1 MFIKNVAF
9 VFALFAAEVCA
20 GSVRERFQAWVDR
33 FAMDF
38 ESTMHYESTLSKW
51 VENDKYIEEMNGKN
65 LTYTLGHNHF
75 SGMDSVDFSK
85 YIGLSGGFLHN
96 DYTSNLRGSVDEDIK
111 APCNLHNKMLEYKC
125 LKGCVDDFAESEKM
139 ESLKCMSGCVERS
152 KSSSTASSVD
162 WVSAGAVTPV
172 KDQGQCGSCWSFST
186 TGALEGAYYTTYGS
200 LPSFSE
206 QQLVDCDNRQ
216 HGGKDMGCNGGLMD
230 NAFTWIKKNGGLCT
244 EVSYPY
250 VSGTTKTA
258 GTCQSTCSAVK
269 NSAVVSYTDVPIKS
283 DSAMMQAL
291 TQQPVSVAIEA
302 DQKAFQ
308 LYKSG
313 VFTGECGV
321 NLDHGV
327 LVVGYGSMSGSDYY
341 RIKNSWGT
349 TWGDAGYI
357 YIGRG
362 SQFND
367 GQGQCGVLLSA
378 SYPTL

>member
-51 VENDKYIEEMNGKN
+51 VENDKFIEEMNGKN

-75 SGMDSVDFSK
+75 SGMDSVEFSK

-96 DYTSNLRGSVDEDIK
+96 DYTSNLRGSADADIK
-111 APCNLHNKMLEYKC
+111 APSNVHSKMLEYNC
-125 LKGCVDDFAESEKM
+125 LKGCVDEFAETEKM

-152 KSSSTASSVD
+152 KSSAASSVD

-327 LVVGYGSMSGSDYY
+327 LVVGFGSMSGSDYY

>member
-1 MFIKNVAF
+1 
-9 VFALFAAEVCA
+9 
-20 GSVRERFQAWVDR
+20 
-33 FAMDF
+33 MDF

-51 VENDKYIEEMNGKN
+51 VENDKFIEEMNGKN

-75 SGMDSVDFSK
+75 SGMDSVEFSK

-96 DYTSNLRGSVDEDIK
+96 DYTSNLRGSADADIK
-111 APCNLHNKMLEYKC
+111 APSNVHSKMLEYKC
-125 LKGCVDDFAESEKM
+125 LKGCVDEFAETEKM

-152 KSSSTASSVD
+152 KSSAASSVD

-327 LVVGYGSMSGSDYY
+327 LVVGFGSMSGSDYY

>member
-1 MFIKNVAF
+1 MFFKNV
-9 VFALFAAEVCA
+9 VLVLTLLAANVSA
-20 GSVRERFQAWVDR
+20 KSVRERFRDWVDQ
-33 FAMDF
+33 FKMDF
-38 ESTMHYESTLSKW
+38 EGDYHYEATLVKW
-51 VENDKYIEEMNGKN
+51 IENDKFIEETNSRN

-75 SGMDSVDFSK
+75 SGMDSLEFKK
-85 YIGLSGGFLHN
+85 YVESSGFFPSNKN
-96 DYTSNLRGSVDEDIK
+96 DNNLRGVPTPVLDGTNNVHSK
-111 APCNLHNKMLEYKC
+111 LMKFKC
-125 LKGCVDDFAESEKM
+125 LKNCIDSDESKI
-139 ESLKCMSGCVERS
+139 
-152 KSSSTASSVD
+152 SSVQCASACIDNDVAASSSVD

-186 TGALEGAYYTTYGS
+186 TGSLEGAYYVTYGS

-244 EVSYPY
+244 EASYPY
-250 VSGTTKTA
+250 VSGVTKTA
-258 GTCQSTCSAVK
+258 GTCQTTCSNVK
-269 NSAVVSYTDVPIKS
+269 NSVVVSYTDVPPKS

-291 TQQPVSVAIEA
+291 NQQPVSVAIEA

-313 VFTGECGV
+313 VFTGECGT

-327 LVVGYGSMSGSDYY
+327 LVVGYGTEAGLDYY

-362 SQFND
+362 PQYNN

>member
-9 VFALFAAEVCA
+9 VFALFAAEVSA
-20 GSVRERFQAWVDR
+20 GTIRERFQEWVDR

-38 ESTMHYESTLSKW
+38 ENTIHYEATLSKW

-75 SGMDSVDFSK
+75 SGMDSVEFSK
-85 YIGLSGGFLHN
+85 YIGLSGAFPQN
-96 DYTSNLRGSVDEDIK
+96 IYNSNLRGSVDADIK
-111 APCNLHNKMLEYKC
+111 APVNVHSKMSEYKC

-139 ESLKCMSGCVERS
+139 ESLKCMSSCVERT
-152 KSSSTASSVD
+152 KSSAASSVD

-291 TQQPVSVAIEA
+291 TLQPVSVAIEA

-313 VFTGECGV
+313 VFTGDCGV

-327 LVVGYGSMSGSDYY
+327 LVVGYGTMSGTDYY

-378 SYPTL
+378 SYPSL

>member
-1 MFIKNVAF
+1 MKLLVLASFLTGILSDTMLRGTDYSLNVEDNE
-9 VFALFAAEVCA
+9 VFHWREFTSFQKRFSKLYSSMEEVEYRFSVFRQNLVTILTHNADLSQNFTMGVNQFTDLTQDEFRDQYTGLKAEV
-20 GSVRERFQAWVDR
+20 GSYGCK
-33 FAMDF
+33 
-38 ESTMHYESTLSKW
+38 T
-51 VENDKYIEEMNGKN
+51 
-65 LTYTLGHNHF
+65 F
-75 SGMDSVDFSK
+75 SSSA
-85 YIGLSGGFLHN
+85 LN
-96 DYTSNLRGSVDEDIK
+96 
-111 APCNLHNKMLEYKC
+111 APSSI
-125 LKGCVDDFAESEKM
+125 DW
-139 ESLKCMSGCVERS
+139 RS
-152 KSSSTASSVD
+152 KN
-162 WVSAGAVTPV
+162 AVTSV
-172 KDQGQCGSCWSFST
+172 KDQGQCGSCWSFSA
-186 TGALEGAYYTTYGS
+186 TGAMEGAWAISKGTLVS
-200 LPSFSE
+200 LSE

-269 NSAVVSYTDVPIKS
+269 NSAVVSYTDVPTKS

-291 TQQPVSVAIEA
+291 TLQPVSVAIEA

-327 LVVGYGSMSGSDYY
+327 LVVGYGTMSGADYY

>member
-9 VFALFAAEVCA
+9 VFALFAAEVSA
-20 GSVRERFQAWVDR
+20 GTIRERFQEWVER

-38 ESTMHYESTLSKW
+38 ENTMHYESTLSKW

-75 SGMDSVDFSK
+75 SGMDSVEFSK

-96 DYTSNLRGSVDEDIK
+96 DYTSNLRGSVDADIK
-111 APCNLHNKMLEYKC
+111 APSNVHSKMLEYKC
-125 LKGCVDDFAESEKM
+125 LKGCVDEFAETEKM

-152 KSSSTASSVD
+152 KSSAASSVD

-327 LVVGYGSMSGSDYY
+327 LVVGFGSMSGSDYY

>member
-20 GSVRERFQAWVDR
+20 GSVRERFQSWVER

-38 ESTMHYESTLSKW
+38 ENTMHYESTLSKW
-51 VENDKYIEEMNGKN
+51 IENDKFIEEMNGKN

-85 YIGLSGGFLHN
+85 YIGLSGGFSHN
-96 DYTSNLRGSVDEDIK
+96 DYTSNLRGSADADIK
-111 APCNLHNKMLEYKC
+111 APVNVHGKMSEYKC
-125 LKGCVDDFAESEKM
+125 LKGCVDEFAESEKM

-152 KSSSTASSVD
+152 KSSSAASSVD

-186 TGALEGAYYTTYGS
+186 TGSLEGAYYTTYGS

-327 LVVGYGSMSGSDYY
+327 LVVGFGSMSGSDYY

>member
-38 ESTMHYESTLSKW
+38 ESTIHYESTLSKW

-75 SGMDSVDFSK
+75 SGMDSVEFSK

-96 DYTSNLRGSVDEDIK
+96 DYTSNLRGSVDADIK
-111 APCNLHNKMLEYKC
+111 APSNVHSKMLEYKC
-125 LKGCVDDFAESEKM
+125 LKGCVDEFAETEKM

-152 KSSSTASSVD
+152 KSSAASSVD

-327 LVVGYGSMSGSDYY
+327 LVVGFGSMSGSDYY

>member
-1 MFIKNVAF
+1 MFIKNVAL
-9 VFALFAAEVCA
+9 VLALFAVPTL
-20 GSVRERFQAWVDR
+20 SKTLRERFQDWVDH

-38 ESTMHYESTLSKW
+38 ENTIHYEATLTKW
-51 VENDKYIEEMNGKN
+51 VENDKYIEEMNNKN

-85 YIGLSGGFLHN
+85 YIGMSGSFPNNYIG
-96 DYTSNLRGSVDEDIK
+96 SLRGSVDA
-111 APCNLHNKMLEYKC
+111 APVNVHSKMSEYKC

-139 ESLKCMSGCVERS
+139 ESLKCMSSCVERS
-152 KSSSTASSVD
+152 KSAAASSVD

-250 VSGTTKTA
+250 VSGTTQTA

-269 NSAVVSYTDVPIKS
+269 NSAVVSYTDVPTKS

-327 LVVGYGSMSGSDYY
+327 LVVGFGSMSGSDYY

-367 GQGQCGVLLSA
+367 GQGQC
-378 SYPTL
+378 

>member
-9 VFALFAAEVCA
+9 VFALFVVPAL
-20 GSVRERFQAWVDR
+20 SKSLRERFQDWVDH
-33 FAMDF
+33 FAMNF
-38 ESTMHYESTLSKW
+38 ENTIHYEATLSKW
-51 VENDKYIEEMNGKN
+51 VENDKYIEEMNNKN

-75 SGMDSVDFSK
+75 SGMDSVEFSK
-85 YIGLSGGFLHN
+85 YIGLSGGFSQN
-96 DYTSNLRGSVDEDIK
+96 DYNSNLRGSADVDIK
-111 APCNLHNKMLEYKC
+111 APANVHGKMSEYKC

-139 ESLKCMSGCVERS
+139 ESLKCMSGCVER
-152 KSSSTASSVD
+152 KSSTASSVD

-230 NAFTWIKKNGGLCT
+230 NAFAWIKKNGGLCT

-313 VFTGECGV
+313 VFTGDCGV

-327 LVVGYGSMSGSDYY
+327 LVVGFGTMSGTDYY

-378 SYPTL
+378 SYPSL

>member
-1 MFIKNVAF
+1 MFIKNVAL
-9 VFALFAAEVCA
+9 VFALFAVPAL
-20 GSVRERFQAWVDR
+20 SKSLRERFQDWVDH

-38 ESTMHYESTLSKW
+38 ENTIHYEATLSKW
-51 VENDKYIEEMNGKN
+51 IENDKYIEEMNGKN

-75 SGMDSVDFSK
+75 SGMDSVEFSK
-85 YIGLSGGFLHN
+85 YIGLSGAFPNNYIG
-96 DYTSNLRGSVDEDIK
+96 SLRGSLDA
-111 APCNLHNKMLEYKC
+111 APVNVHSKMSEYKC
-125 LKGCVDDFAESEKM
+125 LKGCVDEFAESEKM

-152 KSSSTASSVD
+152 KSSSASSVD

-258 GTCQSTCSAVK
+258 GTCQTTCSAVK
-269 NSAVVSYTDVPIKS
+269 NSAVVSYTDVTPKS

-313 VFTGECGV
+313 VFTGDCGV

-327 LVVGYGSMSGSDYY
+327 LVVGYGSMAGSDYY

-349 TWGDAGYI
+349 TWGDDGYI

>member
-1 MFIKNVAF
+1 
-9 VFALFAAEVCA
+9 
-20 GSVRERFQAWVDR
+20 
-33 FAMDF
+33 
-38 ESTMHYESTLSKW
+38 
-51 VENDKYIEEMNGKN
+51 MNNKN

-75 SGMDSVDFSK
+75 SGMDSMEFSK
-85 YIGLSGGFLHN
+85 YIKMSGIFSSDIYN
-96 DYTSNLRGSVDEDIK
+96 NLRGSFDADANIK
-111 APCNLHNKMLEYKC
+111 APSNIHKKMTEFKC
-125 LKGCVDDFAESEKM
+125 LKDCVDRFDESQKM
-139 ESLKCMSGCVERS
+139 ESLKCVSDCV
-152 KSSSTASSVD
+152 KHDWASVASVD
-162 WVSAGAVTPV
+162 WVTAGAVTPV

-230 NAFTWIKKNGGLCT
+230 NAFSWIKKYGGLCT

-258 GTCQSTCSAVK
+258 GTCQTACSAVK
-269 NSAVVSYTDVPIKS
+269 NSAVVSFTDVAPKS
-283 DSAMMQAL
+283 DDAMMQAL

-302 DQKAFQ
+302 DQKSFQ
-308 LYKSG
+308 LYQSG
-313 VFTGECGV
+313 VFTGDCGTT
-321 NLDHGV
+321 LDHGV
-327 LVVGYGSMSGSDYY
+327 LVVGYGTMSGMDYY

-367 GQGQCGVLLSA
+367 GQGQCGVLLQA
-378 SYPTL
+378 SYPNL

>member
-1 MFIKNVAF
+1 MFIKNIAF
-9 VFALFAAEVCA
+9 VFALFVAEVCA

-51 VENDKYIEEMNGKN
+51 VENDKFIEEMNGKN

-85 YIGLSGGFLHN
+85 YIGLSGGFQHN
-96 DYTSNLRGSVDEDIK
+96 DYTSNLRGSADVDIK
-111 APCNLHNKMLEYKC
+111 APCNLHNKMSEYKC

-139 ESLKCMSGCVERS
+139 ESLKCMSGCVER
-152 KSSSTASSVD
+152 KSSTASSVD

-269 NSAVVSYTDVPIKS
+269 NSAVVSYTDVPVKS

-327 LVVGYGSMSGSDYY
+327 LVVGFGSMSGSDYY

>member
-20 GSVRERFQAWVDR
+20 GSVRERFQSWVDR

-51 VENDKYIEEMNGKN
+51 VENDKFIEEMNGKN

-96 DYTSNLRGSVDEDIK
+96 DYTSNLRGSADVDIK
-111 APCNLHNKMLEYKC
+111 ASVNVHGKMSEYKC
-125 LKGCVDDFAESEKM
+125 LKGCVDEFAESEKM

-152 KSSSTASSVD
+152 KSAAASSVD

-250 VSGTTKTA
+250 VSGTTQTA
-258 GTCQSTCSAVK
+258 GTCQTSCSAVK

-327 LVVGYGSMSGSDYY
+327 LVVGFGSMSGSDYY

>member
-33 FAMDF
+33 FAVDF
-38 ESTMHYESTLSKW
+38 ENTMHYESTLSKW

-152 KSSSTASSVD
+152 KSSSAASSVD

-327 LVVGYGSMSGSDYY
+327 LVVGFGSMSGSDYY

>member
-1 MFIKNVAF
+1 MFIKNVAL
-9 VFALFAAEVCA
+9 VVALFAVPALSK
-20 GSVRERFQAWVDR
+20 SVREKFQDWVDH
-33 FAMDF
+33 FAMNF
-38 ESTMHYESTLSKW
+38 ENTIHYESTLSKW
-51 VENDKYIEEMNGKN
+51 AENDKYIEEMNNKN

-85 YIGLSGGFLHN
+85 YIGLSGAFPQNNYLG
-96 DYTSNLRGSVDEDIK
+96 SLRGSVDADIK
-111 APCNLHNKMLEYKC
+111 APVNVHSKMSEYKC
-125 LKGCVDDFAESEKM
+125 LKGCVDDFVESEKM
-139 ESLKCMSGCVERS
+139 ESLKCMSECVERT
-152 KSSSTASSVD
+152 KSSTASSVD

-186 TGALEGAYYTTYGS
+186 TGALEGAYYTTYGT

-258 GTCQSTCSAVK
+258 GTCQTTCSAVK

-291 TQQPVSVAIEA
+291 TLQPVSVAIEA

-313 VFTGECGV
+313 VFTGECGT

-327 LVVGYGSMSGSDYY
+327 LVVGYGTMSGTDYY

-362 SQFND
+362 SQYND

-378 SYPTL
+378 SYPSL

>member
-51 VENDKYIEEMNGKN
+51 VENDKFIEEMNGKN

-96 DYTSNLRGSVDEDIK
+96 DYTSNLRGSADADIK
-111 APCNLHNKMLEYKC
+111 ASVNVHGKMSEYKC
-125 LKGCVDDFAESEKM
+125 LKGCVDEFAESEKM

-152 KSSSTASSVD
+152 KSSSAASSVD

-186 TGALEGAYYTTYGS
+186 TGSLEGAYYTTYGS

-327 LVVGYGSMSGSDYY
+327 LVVGFGSMSGSDYY

>member
-9 VFALFAAEVCA
+9 VFALFAAEVSA
-20 GSVRERFQAWVDR
+20 GTIRERFQEWVER

-38 ESTMHYESTLSKW
+38 ENTIHYEATLSKW

-75 SGMDSVDFSK
+75 SGMDSLEFSK
-85 YIGLSGGFLHN
+85 YIGLSGAFPQNLYN
-96 DYTSNLRGSVDEDIK
+96 SNLRGSVDADIK
-111 APCNLHNKMLEYKC
+111 APANVHNKMSEYKC

-139 ESLKCMSGCVERS
+139 ESLKCMSSCVERS
-152 KSSSTASSVD
+152 KSSAASSVD

-291 TQQPVSVAIEA
+291 TLQPVSVAIEA

-313 VFTGECGV
+313 VFTGDCGV

-327 LVVGYGSMSGSDYY
+327 LVVGYGTMSGTDYY
-341 RIKNSWGT
+341 RVKNSWGT

-362 SQFND
+362 SQYND

-378 SYPTL
+378 SYPSL

>member
-9 VFALFAAEVCA
+9 VFALFAAEVSA
-20 GSVRERFQAWVDR
+20 GTIRERFQAWVDR

-51 VENDKYIEEMNGKN
+51 VENDKFIEEMNGKN

-96 DYTSNLRGSVDEDIK
+96 DYTSNLRGSADVDIK
-111 APCNLHNKMLEYKC
+111 APVNVHNKMSEYKC

-139 ESLKCMSGCVERS
+139 ESLKCMSGCVELS
-152 KSSSTASSVD
+152 KSSTASSVD

-216 HGGKDMGCNGGLMD
+216 HGGKEMGCNGGLMD

-269 NSAVVSYTDVPIKS
+269 NSAVVSYTDVPVKS

-291 TQQPVSVAIEA
+291 TLQPVSVAIEA

-327 LVVGYGSMSGSDYY
+327 LVVGFGSMSGTDYY

-378 SYPTL
+378 SYPSL

>member
-1 MFIKNVAF
+1 MFIKNVAL
-9 VFALFAAEVCA
+9 VVALFAVPAL
-20 GSVRERFQAWVDR
+20 SKSLRERFQDWVDH

-38 ESTMHYESTLSKW
+38 ENTIHYEATLSKW
-51 VENDKYIEEMNGKN
+51 VENDKYIEEMNNKN

-85 YIGLSGGFLHN
+85 YIGMSGSFPNNYIG
-96 DYTSNLRGSVDEDIK
+96 SLRGSVDA
-111 APCNLHNKMLEYKC
+111 APVNVHSKMTEYKC

-139 ESLKCMSGCVERS
+139 ESLKCMSSCVERS
-152 KSSSTASSVD
+152 KSAAASSVD

-230 NAFTWIKKNGGLCT
+230 NAFAWIKKNGGLCT

-250 VSGTTKTA
+250 VSGTTQTA

-327 LVVGYGSMSGSDYY
+327 LVVGFGSMSGSDYY

-378 SYPTL
+378 SYPSL

>member
-9 VFALFAAEVCA
+9 VFALFAAEVSA
-20 GSVRERFQAWVDR
+20 GTIRERFQAWVDR

-51 VENDKYIEEMNGKN
+51 VENDKFIEEMNGKN

-96 DYTSNLRGSVDEDIK
+96 DYTSNLRGSADVDIK
-111 APCNLHNKMLEYKC
+111 APVNVHNKMSEYKC

-139 ESLKCMSGCVERS
+139 ESLKCMSGCVELS
-152 KSSSTASSVD
+152 KSSTASSVD

-269 NSAVVSYTDVPIKS
+269 NSAVVSYTDVPVKS

-291 TQQPVSVAIEA
+291 TLQPVSVAIEA

-327 LVVGYGSMSGSDYY
+327 LVVGFGSMSGTDYY

-378 SYPTL
+378 SYPSL